1 MFEKVGTV
9 SDVNNAEYPSEE
21 FHGSRL
27 ETGQEVYAS
36 QAIPEKLY
44 VKLYVKYDRG
54 FGLFERSAE

>member
-44 VKLYVKYDRG
+44 VKYDRG